1 MRRRPTIA
9 RPKQD
14 LPGDLVDSLLASIGE
29 LYYPA
34 RKTTPA
40 ERKRWAIDQHWYRQ
54 RVILWAAAWL
64 NNRAVTLLTVRFKQ
78 ILLDK
83 LTEIRRFAPAEVQN
97 WPRYITKCI
106 QDHFAHN
113 GETIYEEG
121 KTLRAQLETTLGKL
135 PPAGASAPDPI
146 RVLALAHQ
154 LTKPKPKK
162 LAKNDS
168 QPDLFL

>member
-1 MRRRPTIA
+1 MKRRPSL

-34 RKTTPA
+34 RASTPA
-40 ERKRWAIDQHWYRQ
+40 ERKRWAQDRHWYRQ
-54 RVILWAAAWL
+54 RVITWAAAWL
-64 NNRAVTLLTVRFKQ
+64 NNRAVTLPTVRFKQ

-83 LTEIRRFAPAEVQN
+83 LTEIKRFAPEKVQN
-97 WPRYITKCI
+97 WPRFITKCI
-106 QDHFAHN
+106 QDHFQHN

-121 KTLRAQLETTLGKL
+121 KTLRAQLETTLSKL
-135 PPAGASAPDPI
+135 PPAGPSAPDPI

-162 LAKNDS
+162 LAKNDA
-168 QPDLFL
+168 QPDLFSV